1 MEASLEVTERGGACR
16 ASLTEEISRVLPVA
30 RQLQSVAAA
39 NGWASGRPAMS
50 AQADASL
57 ATPASTSVEAARPAP
72 SRRRSMG
79 SPPPLSQPSGTP
91 PSEFSPSGVVPRR
104 ATFATLPLRTL
115 DAAAVATDAGTADA
129 AAANAIARIGAGDAL
144 HSGRRNRSAAAI
156 TTSIKVRGL
165 YTLGWRSLGSA
176 PSPAK
181 DALAS
186 QRAGVHNA
194 PLSYLSPAYACIA
207 PRAVVR

>member
-1 MEASLEVTERGGACR
+1 M
-16 ASLTEEISRVLPVA
+16 LPVA

-91 PSEFSPSGVVPRR
+91 PSGVVPRR

-144 HSGRRNRSAAAI
+144 LSGRRNRSAAAA
-156 TTSIKVRGL
+156 TATAATSIKVRGL

>member
-1 MEASLEVTERGGACR
+1 M
-16 ASLTEEISRVLPVA
+16 LPVA

-144 HSGRRNRSAAAI
+144 LSGRRNRSAAAATATAAAI

>member
-1 MEASLEVTERGGACR
+1 M
-16 ASLTEEISRVLPVA
+16 LPVA

-91 PSEFSPSGVVPRR
+91 PSGVVPRR
-104 ATFATLPLRTL
+104 VPVLVPHAGPLQR
-115 DAAAVATDAGTADA
+115 AAAQCHQQRRARRGHVEELAAGELT
-129 AAANAIARIGAGDAL
+129 GKQL
-144 HSGRRNRSAAAI
+144 
-156 TTSIKVRGL
+156 
-165 YTLGWRSLGSA
+165 
-176 PSPAK
+176 
-181 DALAS
+181 
-186 QRAGVHNA
+186 
-194 PLSYLSPAYACIA
+194 
-207 PRAVVR
+207 